1 MPRGG
6 SCSGSTTAST
16 TWSAPTHSPA
26 IEMTG
31 IEFKGPTTT
40 DKLAPP
46 QVAPTK
52 LSHGYA
58 YKGPGQADPAARER
72 WEVATYQ
79 FSPSSMTVQQNDSIM
94 LSVFIANGDH
104 HEVELTDA
112 DGESIIAKAAWDRGR
127 EYTAFFQTRKV
138 GIYCLECAVHRPS
151 MSAAIALLPRPV
163 DSWWQPPRR

>member
-1 MPRGG
+1 MRPAVGG
-6 SCSGSTTAST
+6 TLIVCALLGASDARAQRPPSNSHAIYMTAV
-16 TWSAPTHSPA
+16 
-26 IEMTG
+26 
-31 IEFKGPTTT
+31 EFKGSTTT

-46 QVAPTK
+46 QVDPTK

-79 FSPSSMTVQQNDSIM
+79 FSPSFMTVQQNDSIM

-104 HEVELTDA
+104 HEVELTDP

-138 GIYCLECAVHRPS
+138 GTYRLECAVHRPS
-151 MSAAIALLPRPV
+151 MSAEIVVLPR
-163 DSWWQPPRR
+163 